1 MNYLHIIDLLNYLIP
16 IASIMLIVLLFFLK
30 NSFHLLVSETT
41 DEIRKIH
48 AQPVIKIGGISLLS
62 VFFYLIAYKESIF
75 FELLFF
81 SLIFFSLGLIADFKE
96 DFSSKIRFIAMIIVL
111 IFFTIDQ
118 NLLID
123 DLDHQFLNQIFLFS
137 YISSFIFVILSMMF
151 IINGLNFIDG
161 NNGLM
166 LGVTLIILLNFAL
179 YTEASNH
186 EIHLFVICLS
196 LSIIALF
203 LVNFF
208 TGKIICGDGGAY
220 FLGFLIGVISILIS
234 ENDIVFATQV
244 ACIIFYPV
252 FELFFTFWRRIFFEK
267 ISPFEPDDLHL
278 HSLIYRILKLKMKS
292 KFNANILNST
302 TAVLILIMLTFFSI
316 ILFYYGQQIG
326 YLNFFFMQSFIYLII
341 YLHLYSYLK
350 KI

>member
-1 MNYLHIIDLLNYLIP
+1 
-16 IASIMLIVLLFFLK
+16 
-30 NSFHLLVSETT
+30 
-41 DEIRKIH
+41 
-48 AQPVIKIGGISLLS
+48 
-62 VFFYLIAYKESIF
+62 
-75 FELLFF
+75 
-81 SLIFFSLGLIADFKE
+81 
-96 DFSSKIRFIAMIIVL
+96 MIIVL
-111 IFFTIDQ
+111 MIFTIHQ

-123 DLDHQFLNQIFLFS
+123 DLNHQFLNQVFLFS
-137 YISSFIFVILSMMF
+137 YLSSFIFVILSMMF

-166 LGVTLIILLNFAL
+166 LGVALLILVNFAF

-186 EIHLFVICLS
+186 ELHRFVICLS
-196 LSIIALF
+196 LSVIALF
-203 LVNFF
+203 LINFF

-234 ENDIVFATQV
+234 KNDIIFATQI

-278 HSLIYRILKLKMKS
+278 HSIVYRILRLKMES
-292 KFNANILNST
+292 KFSSNILNSM
-302 TAVLILIMLTFFSI
+302 TAVLILIMLTFLSI
-316 ILFYYGQQIG
+316 ILFYYGKQIG
-326 YLNFFFMQSFIYLII
+326 YLNFFFIQSFIYLII
-341 YLHLYSYLK
+341 YLHLYNYVR